1 MVSIILIVLFICQLL
16 SFFLIMILNSKLA
29 KFKDLEARQEKI
41 IREMDDAIG
50 AYLMEMKE
58 ENNRLIE
65 ELTATKQAHA
75 MKVELQP
82 VVQQQFDIKQSM
94 IQETIENVEDLLYA
108 QEQPSAESISDR
120 MAQSTKQKPFV
131 PIAFATNAYNKQ
143 KEQSNTEVASV
154 PAEFSEDDTDSFI
167 EENASPEL
175 APFERKVVV
184 MHQAGKTIEE
194 IAKETQKGKT
204 EIELLIKF
212 HG

>member
-58 ENNRLIE
+58 ENKRLIE
-65 ELTATKQAHA
+65 ELTATKQVHNVKADI
-75 MKVELQP
+75 QP
-82 VVQQQFDIKQSM
+82 VVEQQFETKQSM
-94 IQETIENVEDLLYA
+94 IQGNVEDLLYA
-108 QEQPSAESISDR
+108 QEKPSTESTNEYI
-120 MAQSTKQKPFV
+120 AQSTKQKPFV

-167 EENASPEL
+167 EENTSPEL
-175 APFERKVVV
+175 APFERKVVE
-184 MHQAGKTIEE
+184 MHQAGKTIEQ

>member
-58 ENNRLIE
+58 ENDRLIQELATTKQVHTVVE
-65 ELTATKQAHA
+65 EIPHDVQQRSNTKQAVNEATIDEPLHV
-75 MKVELQP
+75 KEPSSVELTREQTAQP
-82 VVQQQFDIKQSM
+82 VKS
-94 IQETIENVEDLLYA
+94 
-108 QEQPSAESISDR
+108 
-120 MAQSTKQKPFV
+120 KPFV
-131 PIAFATNAYNKQ
+131 PINVATNAYNKQ
-143 KEQSNTEVASV
+143 REQTNLE
-154 PAEFSEDDTDSFI
+154 AESELAELIGGTVNALV
-167 EENASPEL
+167 EENTTPEL
-175 APFERKVVV
+175 TPFERQVVK
-184 MHQAGKTIEE
+184 MYNEGKSVED

>member
-1 MVSIILIVLFICQLL
+1 MVTIIIIVLFICQLI

-29 KFKDLEARQEKI
+29 KFKGLEARQEKM

-65 ELTATKQAHA
+65 ELTIAKQVHAERQSSVEQQSDTKSSN
-75 MKVELQP
+75 V
-82 VVQQQFDIKQSM
+82 
-94 IQETIENVEDLLYA
+94 QETIKDIENLMYA
-108 QEQPSAESISDR
+108 QETPSVESISER
-120 MAQSTKQKPFV
+120 IAQSSKQKPFV
-131 PIAFATNAYNKQ
+131 PIAVATNAYNKQ
-143 KEQSNTEVASV
+143 KEQSNVEVASL
-154 PAEFSEDDTDSFI
+154 PTESSEDEANSFVQ
-167 EENASPEL
+167 ENALPDL
-175 APFERKVVV
+175 APFERKVVE
-184 MHQAGKTIEE
+184 MHQEGKTIEE

>member
-1 MVSIILIVLFICQLL
+1 MVSIILVVLFICQLL

-41 IREMDDAIG
+41 IREMDNAIG

-65 ELTATKQAHA
+65 ELTAVKQAHTVKA
-75 MKVELQP
+75 DIQP
-82 VVQQQFDIKQSM
+82 VAEQQFETKQSM
-94 IQETIENVEDLLYA
+94 IQEKVENVEDLLYA
-108 QEQPSAESISDR
+108 QEKPSTESTNEYI
-120 MAQSTKQKPFV
+120 AQSTKQKPFV

-167 EENASPEL
+167 EENTSPEL
-175 APFERKVVV
+175 APFERKVVE
-184 MHQAGKTIEE
+184 MHQAGKTIEQ

>member
-65 ELTATKQAHA
+65 ELNATKQAHA
-75 MKVELQP
+75 VKEE
-82 VVQQQFDIKQSM
+82 IKQSM
-94 IQETIENVEDLLYA
+94 IQETMESVGDLLYA
-108 QEQPSAESISDR
+108 QEQPAAESISER
-120 MAQSTKQKPFV
+120 VAQSTKQKPFV

-143 KEQSNTEVASV
+143 KEQSNTEVAS
-154 PAEFSEDDTDSFI
+154 ATIESSEDNEDSFV
-167 EENASPEL
+167 EENISPEL
-175 APFERKVVV
+175 APFERQVVE